1 MKRRVKGE
9 VMGKKKEKE
18 KEKEKKGG
26 ESVPLGLILQFDHW
40 SFVCV
45 DSPKRY
51 T

>member
-9 VMGKKKEKE
+9 VMGKKKG